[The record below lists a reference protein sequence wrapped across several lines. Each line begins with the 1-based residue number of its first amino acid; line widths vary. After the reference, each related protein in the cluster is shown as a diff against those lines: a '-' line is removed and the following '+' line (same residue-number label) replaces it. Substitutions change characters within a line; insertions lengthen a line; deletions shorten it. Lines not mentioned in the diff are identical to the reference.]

1 MRQCHIVLVYEGQS
15 TLKLGYIRHL
25 ADTLQLK
32 NLHKPNFRGISKRSN
47 FIVKTETKT
56 KSYRKM

>member
-32 NLHKPNFRGISKRSN
+32 NLHKIQIFEKLLSAVGACRIL
-47 FIVKTETKT
+47 
-56 KSYRKM
+56 